1 MENLKN
7 KFDYLIKKVNVLH
20 QSDKWMIS
28 PKFTIYSSLLFKRI
42 DIIFIPRGIFTPI
55 ILCRNPDELE
65 KEFLNT
71 EIENSTFE
79 EEIQKI
85 LSEYENIGQE
95 IPYDN
100 FLNHNLN
107 LMEDV

>member
-1 MENLKN
+1 MEGLKN
-7 KFDYLIKKVNVLH
+7 KFDSLIKKVNELH
-20 QSDKWMIS
+20 ISNKWMINS
-28 PKFTIYSSLLFKRI
+28 KFTIYSSLLFKRI
-42 DIIFIPRGIFTPI
+42 DIIFIPRSLFMTI
-55 ILCRNPDELE
+55 ILCRNPDEFE

-71 EIENSTFE
+71 KIENSTFE

-85 LSEYENIGQE
+85 LSEYENIEQE

-107 LMEDV
+107 LIEDN